1 MYLFFDTETG
11 GLTPD
16 YSLLTLSA
24 IVADSQFN
32 IVSIHDMD
40 PGVYLRLKHANYV
53 THPRAMEVNRI
64 DLREHDAEGFSVADA
79 RDIFLAFVK
88 EAVSATGVRKLI
100 PAGHNVPFDMRF
112 LHAHLLPADEW
123 ENYFTHPALDTC
135 AVARFFSSA
144 NLISCGCSL
153 VALRRAFNIETG
165 AAHNAENDNLA
176 SLKLARRFLQLM
188 PKQLAQFQK
197 GGSAPNGRT

>member
-24 IVADSQFN
+24 IVTDKNFD
-32 IVSIHDMD
+32 IIRIHDMD
-40 PGVYLRLKHANYV
+40 PGVYMQLKHANYV
-53 THPRAMEVNRI
+53 THPRAMEVNKI
-64 DLREHDAEGFSVADA
+64 DLRDHDADGFSVDEA

-88 EAVSATGVRKLI
+88 EAIATTGERKLI

-112 LHAHLLPADEW
+112 VQAYLLPLAEW

-135 AVARFFSSA
+135 AVARFLTA
-144 NLISCGCSL
+144 ADVIKGGCSL
-153 VALRRAFNIETG
+153 GALRKTFNIETG
-165 AAHNAENDNLA
+165 RGHNAENDNLA
-176 SLKLARRFLQLM
+176 TVKLAKQFVRMVPRQMAQLTTGR
-188 PKQLAQFQK
+188 A
-197 GGSAPNGRT
+197 SAL